1 MMLKGLL
8 KTQLLVR
15 SYSEGAVQ
23 KREKE
28 REKEGRLGDIYINL
42 WLLTSEGRR
51 LSAGMR
57 DSPFQ
62 ILTQARLQ
70 LQCLQPVLPRQALPE
85 GNF

>member
-1 MMLKGLL
+1 MLKGLL

-15 SYSEGAVQ
+15 SYSEGTLQ

-70 LQCLQPVLPRQALPE
+70 LRVSAARAPSASTP
-85 GNF
+85 

>member
-70 LQCLQPVLPRQALPE
+70 LRVPAARAPSASTP
-85 GNF
+85 

>member
-1 MMLKGLL
+1 MLKGLL

-15 SYSEGAVQ
+15 SYSKGTLQ

-70 LQCLQPVLPRQALPE
+70 LRVPAARAPSASTP
-85 GNF
+85 

>member
-1 MMLKGLL
+1 MRAFVSRLWLP
-8 KTQLLVR
+8 VR
-15 SYSEGAVQ
+15 SYSEGALQ

-70 LQCLQPVLPRQALPE
+70 LRVPAARAPSASTP
-85 GNF
+85 

>member
-15 SYSEGAVQ
+15 SYSKGTLQ

-70 LQCLQPVLPRQALPE
+70 LRVPAARAPSASTP
-85 GNF
+85 

>member
-1 MMLKGLL
+1 MLKGLL

-70 LQCLQPVLPRQALPE
+70 LRVPAARAPSASTP
-85 GNF
+85 

>member
-1 MMLKGLL
+1 MLKGLL

-15 SYSEGAVQ
+15 SYSEGALQ
-23 KREKE
+23 KREKK

-70 LQCLQPVLPRQALPE
+70 LRVPAARAPSASTP
-85 GNF
+85 

>member
-15 SYSEGAVQ
+15 SYSEGALQ

-70 LQCLQPVLPRQALPE
+70 LRVPAARAPSASTP
-85 GNF
+85 

>member
-1 MMLKGLL
+1 MLKGLL

-15 SYSEGAVQ
+15 SYSEGALQ

-70 LQCLQPVLPRQALPE
+70 LRVPAASAPSASTP
-85 GNF
+85 

>member
-1 MMLKGLL
+1 MLKGLL

-15 SYSEGAVQ
+15 SYSEGTLQ

-28 REKEGRLGDIYINL
+28 REKEGSLGDIYINL

-70 LQCLQPVLPRQALPE
+70 LRVPAARAPSASTP
-85 GNF
+85 

>member
-15 SYSEGAVQ
+15 SYSKGTLQ

-42 WLLTSEGRR
+42 CLLTSEGRR

-70 LQCLQPVLPRQALPE
+70 LRVPAARAPSASTP
-85 GNF
+85 

>member
-1 MMLKGLL
+1 MLKGLL

-15 SYSEGAVQ
+15 SYSEGALQ

-51 LSAGMR
+51 LS
-57 DSPFQ
+57 
-62 ILTQARLQ
+62 LTQVTSPLTAMPIWYPSHCRSNLGVQ
-70 LQCLQPVLPRQALPE
+70 S
-85 GNF
+85 

>member
-8 KTQLLVR
+8 KTQLLVC

-70 LQCLQPVLPRQALPE
+70 LRVPAARAPSASTP
-85 GNF
+85 

>member
-1 MMLKGLL
+1 MLKGLL

-15 SYSEGAVQ
+15 SYSEGALH

-70 LQCLQPVLPRQALPE
+70 LRVPAARAPSASTP
-85 GNF
+85 

>member
-1 MMLKGLL
+1 MLKGLL

-15 SYSEGAVQ
+15 SYSEGALQ

-70 LQCLQPVLPRQALPE
+70 LRVPAARAPSASTP
-85 GNF
+85 

>member
-1 MMLKGLL
+1 MLKGLL

-15 SYSEGAVQ
+15 SYSEGALQ

-51 LSAGMR
+51 LNAGMR

-70 LQCLQPVLPRQALPE
+70 LRVPAARAPSASTP
-85 GNF
+85 

>member
-1 MMLKGLL
+1 MLKGLL

-15 SYSEGAVQ
+15 SYSEGTLQ
-23 KREKE
+23 KIEKE

-70 LQCLQPVLPRQALPE
+70 LRVPAARAPSASTP
-85 GNF
+85 

>member
-1 MMLKGLL
+1 MLKGLL

-15 SYSEGAVQ
+15 SYSEGTLQ

-70 LQCLQPVLPRQALPE
+70 LRVPAARAPSASTP
-85 GNF
+85 

>member
-15 SYSEGAVQ
+15 SYSKGTLQ

-28 REKEGRLGDIYINL
+28 REKEGRLGDIYMNL

-70 LQCLQPVLPRQALPE
+70 LRVPAARAPSASTP
-85 GNF
+85 

>member
-8 KTQLLVR
+8 KTQLLVC
-15 SYSEGAVQ
+15 SYSKGTLQ

-70 LQCLQPVLPRQALPE
+70 LRVPAARAPSASTP
-85 GNF
+85 

>member
-15 SYSEGAVQ
+15 SYSKGTLQ

-28 REKEGRLGDIYINL
+28 REKEGRRGDIYINL

-70 LQCLQPVLPRQALPE
+70 LRVPAARAPSASTP
-85 GNF
+85 